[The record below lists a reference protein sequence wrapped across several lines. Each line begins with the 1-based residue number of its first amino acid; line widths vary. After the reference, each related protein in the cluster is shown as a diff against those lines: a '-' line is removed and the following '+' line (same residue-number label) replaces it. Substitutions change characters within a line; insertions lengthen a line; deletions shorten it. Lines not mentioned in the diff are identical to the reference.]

1 MLKRLHHD
9 EKLTIMKYR
18 FLNLVWL
25 LPSYLAFI
33 MVQQANVYRGT
44 IHTYNNGESIAAD
57 VIDFDIKQIA
67 AQSNG
72 YVVLEFIDPDGDVQ
86 ERKLSLS
93 VQMAHQIMNT
103 PVIPIRYQEN
113 TFQEIVMIPTY
124 ELQKG
129 MALSNLGVAFIGFA
143 VLVTVSIFVTR
154 FANKKAVQGSPDLT
168 VERVDI

>member
-1 MLKRLHHD
+1 
-9 EKLTIMKYR
+9 MKYR

-72 YVVLEFIDPDGDVQ
+72 YVVLKFIDPDGDVL

-93 VQMAHQIMNT
+93 VQMAHQIMDT

-129 MALSNLGVAFIGFA
+129 MTLSNLAVAFIGFA

-154 FANKKAVQGSPDLT
+154 FANKKATEGSSGLT
-168 VERVDI
+168 VERVDV